1 MSNVQTKQANKTPVP
16 YFSMNFDKENNE
28 ADIFI
33 FGDIVSWP
41 WEELG
46 EESGTSIVN
55 KIKALPNDAALR
67 IHINSYGGELK
78 EGLGIYNVL
87 KARENVT
94 TICDGFAASAASI
107 VFCAGKTRI
116 MQPASLLFIHNAA
129 MLAYGDA
136 NALEKGAE
144 DLRTMTDSAI
154 AAYRECGVNV
164 EVEDLKTMMD
174 TETWIT
180 PEDAISMG
188 FATQIS
194 DEEDD
199 GTVKNDA
206 MKCIMKA
213 VKNSKQPIGNIEIGI
228 DPSAEFKEVLN
239 TLRTFNEKMDTFL
252 EKTTDSTPT
261 PAQVEHKGFF
271 GFGGTVTN

>member
-1 MSNVQTKQANKTPVP
+1 MSKIPTKQTNKAPVP
-16 YFSMNFDKENNE
+16 YFSMNYDKDSNA
-28 ADIFI
+28 ADVFI

-46 EESGTSIVN
+46 EESGASIVN
-55 KIKALPNDAALR
+55 KIKNLPPDSALT

-94 TICDGFAASAASI
+94 TICEGFAASAASI

-116 MQPASLLFIHNAA
+116 MNPASLLFIHNAA

-136 NALEKGAE
+136 NALEKDAA
-144 DLRTMTDSAI
+144 DLRTMTDSAV
-154 AAYRECGVNV
+154 AAYRECGVNI
-164 EVEDLKTMMD
+164 EDDTLKDMMNK
-174 TETWIT
+174 ETWIT
-180 PEDAISMG
+180 PEDALEMG
-188 FATQIS
+188 FATSIS

-206 MKCIMKA
+206 MKSIMSA
-213 VKNSKQPIGNIEIGI
+213 VKRKKNKSNIEVELCMSAESQKILDTLATFNTSVEKLLNSK
-228 DPSAEFKEVLN
+228 A
-239 TLRTFNEKMDTFL
+239 
-252 EKTTDSTPT
+252 TDSTPT
-261 PAQVEHKGFF
+261 PAQVENKGFF
-271 GFGGTVTN
+271 GFRRNQ

>member
-1 MSNVQTKQANKTPVP
+1 MSKTQTKQTNKVPVP
-16 YFSMNFDKENNE
+16 YFSMNYDKDSNA

-41 WEELG
+41 WEEFG

-55 KIKALPNDAALR
+55 KIKDLPPDSALT

-94 TICDGFAASAASI
+94 TICEGFAASAASI

-116 MQPASLLFIHNAA
+116 MNPASLLFIHNAA
-129 MLAYGDA
+129 MVAYGDA
-136 NALEKGAE
+136 NALEKDAA

-164 EVEDLKTMMD
+164 EAEDLKTMMD

-194 DEEDD
+194 DE
-199 GTVKNDA
+199 
-206 MKCIMKA
+206 
-213 VKNSKQPIGNIEIGI
+213 
-228 DPSAEFKEVLN
+228 
-239 TLRTFNEKMDTFL
+239 
-252 EKTTDSTPT
+252 
-261 PAQVEHKGFF
+261 
-271 GFGGTVTN
+271 

>member
-1 MSNVQTKQANKTPVP
+1 MSKTQTKQTNKVPVP
-16 YFSMNFDKENNE
+16 YFSMNYDKDSNA

-41 WEELG
+41 WEEFG

-55 KIKALPNDAALR
+55 KIKDLPPDSALT

-94 TICDGFAASAASI
+94 TICEGFAASAASI

-116 MQPASLLFIHNAA
+116 MNPASLLFIHNAA

-136 NALEKGAE
+136 NALEKDAA
-144 DLRTMTDSAI
+144 DLRTMTDSAV
-154 AAYRECGVNV
+154 AAYRECGVNI
-164 EVEDLKTMMD
+164 EDDTLKDMMNK
-174 TETWIT
+174 ETWIT
-180 PEDAISMG
+180 PEDALEMG
-188 FATQIS
+188 FATSIS

-206 MKCIMKA
+206 MKSIMSA
-213 VKNSKQPIGNIEIGI
+213 VKRKKNKSNIEVELCMSAESQKILDTLATFNTSVEKLLNSK
-228 DPSAEFKEVLN
+228 A
-239 TLRTFNEKMDTFL
+239 
-252 EKTTDSTPT
+252 TDSTPT
-261 PAQVEHKGFF
+261 PAQVENKGFF
-271 GFGGTVTN
+271 GFRRNQ